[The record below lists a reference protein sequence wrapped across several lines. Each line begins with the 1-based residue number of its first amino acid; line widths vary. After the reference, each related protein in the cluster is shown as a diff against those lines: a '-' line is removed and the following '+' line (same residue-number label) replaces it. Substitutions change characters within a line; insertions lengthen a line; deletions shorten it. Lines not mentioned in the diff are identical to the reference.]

1 MCLVIACRLCGDKC
15 CENNKVFNDC
25 MIVVHGCAAA
35 SVHAATK
42 IRQKLGEVNFRKL
55 VVVTMIVGEK
65 VRLIVEL
72 LSDLMV
78 SARSLVST
86 EVVVQGS
93 GQSDSWVPSGR
104 SS

>member
-1 MCLVIACRLCGDKC
+1 M
-15 CENNKVFNDC
+15 
-25 MIVVHGCAAA
+25 
-35 SVHAATK
+35 
-42 IRQKLGEVNFRKL
+42 
-55 VVVTMIVGEK
+55 VVTMIVGEK
-65 VRLIVEL
+65 VMLIVEL
-72 LSDLMV
+72 LSVLMV